1 MELRE
6 RYLEKNGPY
15 GSMQQM
21 TTILNLTKS
30 ITGDEPKNRLLWTEN
45 IPDITPEEREK
56 LVKDQA
62 EVVYFTGCV
71 SALFPQ
77 AYKIPQSLTRILLK
91 TNIDFSLL
99 GEDEWCCGYPKL
111 AAGCGEDSIN
121 DFAVH
126 NLEAIKAKGA
136 KTLLVSCPT
145 CYHVWKN
152 EYSQS
157 LGKQLDI
164 EIKHYTEYLPELIKQ
179 GNINF
184 KTDEVTITYHD
195 PCDLGRKSD
204 VIEEPRELIS
214 MLPGV
219 KLVEMRFIGKDSK
232 CCGGGGNLE
241 MTNSELSLEIAQKRV
256 AEALE
261 TNAQY
266 LVTTCQQCK
275 RTLQNAV
282 RKMRARIKVYDLL
295 EFIAERIDT
304 SNGGETK

>member
-1 MELRE
+1 
-6 RYLEKNGPY
+6 
-15 GSMQQM
+15 
-21 TTILNLTKS
+21 
-30 ITGDEPKNRLLWTEN
+30 
-45 IPDITPEEREK
+45 
-56 LVKDQA
+56 
-62 EVVYFTGCV
+62 
-71 SALFPQ
+71 
-77 AYKIPQSLTRILLK
+77 
-91 TNIDFSLL
+91 
-99 GEDEWCCGYPKL
+99 
-111 AAGCGEDSIN
+111 
-121 DFAVH
+121 
-126 NLEAIKAKGA
+126 
-136 KTLLVSCPT
+136 
-145 CYHVWKN
+145 
-152 EYSQS
+152 
-157 LGKQLDI
+157 
-164 EIKHYTEYLPELIKQ
+164 
-179 GNINF
+179 
-184 KTDEVTITYHD
+184 
-195 PCDLGRKSD
+195 
-204 VIEEPRELIS
+204 